1 MKKTL
6 IALAAVAATGAAFAQ
21 SSVTLYGVADAGIV
35 KTNKAGLGYTNDKLQ
50 LSTNNTLNNGNSRLG
65 VRGVEDLGGGL
76 KASFNF
82 EQGLSLD
89 NGAAGTFSG
98 GAFGRAAYMALAG
111 GFGEVS
117 MGRRLNPAFSSAPV
131 R

>member
-21 SSVTLYGVADAGIV
+21 SSVTLYGVADIGLA
-35 KTNKAGLGYTNDKLQ
+35 KTNKAGLGYGNDSLQ
-50 LSTNNTLNNGNSRLG
+50 ATANGTLNNGNSRLG

-82 EQGLSLD
+82 EQGINLA
-89 NGAAGTFSG
+89 NGATDAVTWQ
-98 GAFGRAAYMALAG
+98 RAAFAALSG
-111 GFGEVS
+111 NFG
-117 MGRRLNPAFSSAPV
+117 
-131 R
+131 